1 MKKMSKE
8 EKRMMFFDMQE
19 HPDKYSDEQVEE
31 LLADEEVKEFF
42 HDLAMTRMAGKKAAI
57 KEEEAL
63 KIGVNSKNGKDKKVD
78 VDEAWKEFAH
88 QHHVFGNSRQPR
100 ASRNRMK
107 MAASI
112 IGIIF
117 LSGVAFAAA
126 IQGGWFK
133 RASSSVDENEN
144 KLTMQT
150 SAPQAVDND
159 SLKKASNEKKDSLD
173 LKPVVF
179 DNAELG
185 AILSQLSAFYHVK
198 VEYVNAEAQHV
209 RLYFNWNKTKT
220 LEQNLVILNA
230 FDRIQVTYEAGVL
243 KVE

>member
-19 HPDKYSDEQVEE
+19 HPEKYSDEQVEE

-42 HDLAMTRMAGKKAAI
+42 HDLAMARMAGKKAAI

-63 KIGVNSKNGKDKKVD
+63 TIGVNGKNKKVG
-78 VDEAWKEFAH
+78 VDEAWKEFVH
-88 QHHVFGNSRQPR
+88 QHHVSSNSHLHR

-112 IGIIF
+112 IGIVF

-126 IQGGWFK
+126 IHGGWFK
-133 RASSSVDENEN
+133 ATSSSVNEN
-144 KLTMQT
+144 AKKLALQT
-150 SAPQAVDND
+150 SASQAVDND
-159 SLKKASNEKKDSLD
+159 SLKEASKEKKDSLD

-185 AILSQLSAFYHVK
+185 TILSQLSAFYHVK
-198 VEYVNAEAQHV
+198 VEYANAEAQHV

-220 LEQNLVILNA
+220 LEQNLEILNA